1 MNEVTTPVAANAAP
15 SAPNATEVTTPVAAP
30 ASQEAPVLELTAEQ
44 QLEREFGQT
53 VDSPAT
59 DRTDEHLEEALDT
72 AAEGGEGDKDKP
84 KSDVQKRIDELT
96 ANAREAER
104 REAEIRRELDA
115 LKAKPSEEAPATS
128 ATDGVG
134 EEPDPADYEYGEADA
149 KYIKDLTAYTVRHE
163 NAVIENRRALES
175 EFTKIEEGYN
185 SRVEAVVEEYPDF
198 NEKVV
203 QGAQGDNP
211 SWVATPVM
219 ALAMKSSDVGP
230 HVAYHLATNPG
241 ESERIAKLSP
251 LEQAREMGR
260 LEGKFA
266 FREAAPKPTPKVPG
280 APTPPS
286 TLTRGAGGKF
296 RAAADTDD
304 FAAFEAAHSG

>member
-1 MNEVTTPVAANAAP
+1 MTEITTPVAATAAP
-15 SAPNATEVTTPVAAP
+15 AAPASTQVTTPVAAP
-30 ASQEAPVLELTAEQ
+30 ATEAPVLELTAEQ

-59 DRTDEHLEEALDT
+59 DRTDEHLEEALDE
-72 AAEGGEGDKDKP
+72 AAEGEEGDKAKP

-96 ANAREAER
+96 ATAREAER
-104 REAEIRRELDA
+104 RAAEAERLLGEA
-115 LKAKPSEEAPATS
+115 TKSKEPVEAPAVD
-128 ATDGVG
+128 ALG

-163 NAVIENRRALES
+163 HAVIENRRALET

-185 SRVEAVVEEYPDF
+185 ARVEAVAEKYPDF
-198 NEKVV
+198 EDKVIK
-203 QGAQGDNP
+203 GAQGDNP
-211 SWVATPVM
+211 TWVATPVM
-219 ALAMKSSDVGP
+219 ALAMKSADVGP
-230 HVAYHLATNPG
+230 DVAYHLATNPG
-241 ESERIAKLSP
+241 ESQRIAALSP

-266 FREAAPKPTPKVPG
+266 FAEKAAPAPTPKIPG

-304 FAAFEAAHSG
+304 FAAFEAAHGG